1 MKKLYRSTLDRKIT
15 GLAGGIGEW
24 LGVDPTIIRIAL
36 IASGVFSFGT
46 TLLLYVI
53 GSMFVPKAPF
63 EVIPPPPPGGS
74 SFRYFG

>member
-1 MKKLYRSTLDRKIT
+1 MKKLFRSTMDRKFT

-24 LGVDPTIIRIAL
+24 LGVDPTIIRIVL

-53 GSMFVPKAPF
+53 ASVLVPKAPF
-63 EVIPPPPPGGS
+63 EVIPPPPSS